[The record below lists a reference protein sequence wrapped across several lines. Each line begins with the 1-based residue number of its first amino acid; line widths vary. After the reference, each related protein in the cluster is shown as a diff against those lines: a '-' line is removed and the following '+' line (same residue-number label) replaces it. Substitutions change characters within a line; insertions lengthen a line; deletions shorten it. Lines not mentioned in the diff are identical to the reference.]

1 MADNEYPRPEGLE
14 EEVEVEEEHR
24 DEHPDVPRE
33 GAETVPAGEEE
44 AGPSPDEV
52 PLPPPTPEELVELR
66 KRAAERDEYLELA
79 KRSKADF
86 VNYRKRTEVERRKW
100 AALAHR
106 DLLTRL
112 LTACDQCSLA
122 AKSAGED
129 PSVESLRDAL
139 ALVWSELERFLKE
152 SGVSAVPTEGVRF
165 DPNVHEAVFVQP
177 SAEHPDSTVLSEV
190 KPGYVFGEQVLR
202 PAQVVV
208 TRRPT
213 EEVEEEKREEVNERP
228 PEGLE
233 KDAAEGDNGAD
244 G

>member
-1 MADNEYPRPEGLE
+1 MADNEDPRPEGLE
-14 EEVEVEEEHR
+14 ESLEKELEGER
-24 DEHPDVPRE
+24 PDAPRE
-33 GAETVPAGEEE
+33 GAETVPAEE
-44 AGPSPDEV
+44 SSRDEE
-52 PLPPPTPEELVELR
+52 PLPPPTPDELADLR

-79 KRSKADF
+79 KRAKADF
-86 VNYRKRTEVERRKW
+86 VNYRRRTEEERRKW
-100 AALAHR
+100 AALAQR
-106 DLLTRL
+106 DLLARL
-112 LTACDQCSLA
+112 LTACDQCGLA

-129 PSVESLRDAL
+129 SSVESLRNAI

-152 SGVSAVPTEGVRF
+152 SGVSAVPTEGARF

-208 TRRPT
+208 TRRPA
-213 EEVEEEKREEVNERP
+213 EEVEEEKREEEREKP

-233 KDAAEGDNGAD
+233 KEPAEGDNGGD
-244 G
+244 E